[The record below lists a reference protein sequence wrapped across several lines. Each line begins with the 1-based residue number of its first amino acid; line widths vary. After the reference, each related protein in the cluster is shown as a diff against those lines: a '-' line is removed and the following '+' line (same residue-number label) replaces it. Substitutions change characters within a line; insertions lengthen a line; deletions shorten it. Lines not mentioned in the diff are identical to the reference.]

1 MDQKMMPWRR
11 SGAPHERYPSLRPKA
26 NRQEH
31 EERQGKEPESSQTWE
46 SKQHYRYRNLNTLR
60 FWSWSSGFEAYQ
72 GCLLGGLGVLGGLL
86 LQ

>member
-46 SKQHYRYRNLNTLR
+46 SKQHYRYRNLKYAEVLVLA
-60 FWSWSSGFEAYQ
+60 FWIRGLP
-72 GCLLGGLGVLGGLL
+72 GLLGGLGVLGGLL